1 MFYLHCSKQLLD
13 RVSSGLS
20 EPAGTGG
27 NILGNW
33 YAKAIFSKPQV
44 ALFVNERTLLP
55 VLMPLAPASSLVER
69 FPQYLFKV
77 LLSQGVSESFMQQEL
92 NYLDEVVYCKST
104 NRSIIGIL
112 NMFTYHL
119 ESYQSIHYANDWYE
133 LSMMMADTPCGPLYK
148 STITPGNALR
158 EFTLSGQIH

>member
-77 LLSQGVSESFMQQEL
+77 LLSPGVSESFMQQEL

-119 ESYQSIHYANDWYE
+119 EGYQSIHYDNDWYE

-158 EFTLSGQIH
+158 EFALSVQIH

>member
-1 MFYLHCSKQLLD
+1 
-13 RVSSGLS
+13 VSSGLS

-33 YAKAIFSKPQV
+33 YAKVIFSKPQV

-158 EFTLSGQIH
+158 EFALSGQIH

>member
-33 YAKAIFSKPQV
+33 YAKVIFSKPQV

-119 ESYQSIHYANDWYE
+119 ESYQSIHYANDWYV

-158 EFTLSGQIH
+158 EFALSGQIH

>member
-13 RVSSGLS
+13 WVPSGVN
-20 EPAGTGG
+20 EPAGKGD

-55 VLMPLAPASSLVER
+55 VLMPLAPASNLVER
-69 FPQYLFKV
+69 FPQYLFKI
-77 LLSQGVSESFMQQEL
+77 LLSQGVSEAFMQQEL
-92 NYLDEVVYCKST
+92 DHLDKVVYCKST

-119 ESYQSIHYANDWYE
+119 EGYQSMHYADDCYS

-158 EFTLSGQIH
+158 EFASSGQIH

>member
-13 RVSSGLS
+13 RVSSGLT
-20 EPAGTGG
+20 EPAGIGG

-33 YAKAIFSKPQV
+33 YAKVIFSKPQV
-44 ALFVNERTLLP
+44 ALFINERTLLP

-119 ESYQSIHYANDWYE
+119 ESYQSIHYANDWYV

-158 EFTLSGQIH
+158 EFALSGQIH

>member
-20 EPAGTGG
+20 EPTGTGG

-119 ESYQSIHYANDWYE
+119 ENYQSIHYANDWYV

-158 EFTLSGQIH
+158 EFALSGQIH

>member
-1 MFYLHCSKQLLD
+1 MFYLHCSKPLLD
-13 RVSSGLS
+13 RVNSGAS
-20 EPAGTGG
+20 QASGKGN

-33 YAKAIFSKPQV
+33 YAKVIFSKPQI

-55 VLMPLAPASSLVER
+55 LVVPLAPASTLVQR
-69 FPQYLFKV
+69 FPEYLFKI

-92 NYLDEVVYCKST
+92 NHLDEVVYCKAT
-104 NRSIIGIL
+104 NRSVIGIL

-119 ESYQSIHYANDWYE
+119 EGYQSNHYANDWYS

-148 STITPGNALR
+148 STVTPGNALR
-158 EFTLSGQIH
+158 EFAQSGQMH

>member
-1 MFYLHCSKQLLD
+1 M
-13 RVSSGLS
+13 
-20 EPAGTGG
+20 
-27 NILGNW
+27 
-33 YAKAIFSKPQV
+33 

-55 VLMPLAPASSLVER
+55 VLVPLAPALNLAER
-69 FPQYLFKV
+69 FPQYLFKI

-92 NYLDEVVYCKST
+92 DHLDKVVYCKST

-112 NMFTYHL
+112 NMFTSHL
-119 ESYQSIHYANDWYE
+119 EGYQYMHYADDCYS

-158 EFTLSGQIH
+158 EFALSRQIH

>member
-1 MFYLHCSKQLLD
+1 M
-13 RVSSGLS
+13 SSGLS

-44 ALFVNERTLLP
+44 GLFVNVRTLLP
-55 VLMPLAPASSLVER
+55 VLMPLAPASRLVER

-92 NYLDEVVYCKST
+92 NSLDEVVYCKST
-104 NRSIIGIL
+104 NRSIIGIQ
-112 NMFTYHL
+112 NMFTYLL
-119 ESYQSIHYANDWYE
+119 EGYQSIHYANDWYE

-158 EFTLSGQIH
+158 EFALSGQIH

>member
-20 EPAGTGG
+20 EPAGTAG

-119 ESYQSIHYANDWYE
+119 EGYQSIHYANDWYE

-158 EFTLSGQIH
+158 EFALSGQIH

>member
-92 NYLDEVVYCKST
+92 NYLDEVIYCKST

-148 STITPGNALR
+148 NTITPGNALR
-158 EFTLSGQIH
+158 EFALSGQIH

>member
-1 MFYLHCSKQLLD
+1 MFYLHCSKQLLA

-33 YAKAIFSKPQV
+33 YAKVIFSKPQV

-119 ESYQSIHYANDWYE
+119 ESYQSIHYANDWYV

-158 EFTLSGQIH
+158 EFALSGQIH

>member
-33 YAKAIFSKPQV
+33 YAKVIFSKPQV
-44 ALFVNERTLLP
+44 ALFINERTLLP

-77 LLSQGVSESFMQQEL
+77 LLSQGVNESFMQQEL
-92 NYLDEVVYCKST
+92 NHLDEVVYCKST
-104 NRSIIGIL
+104 NRSIIGIQ
-112 NMFTYHL
+112 NMFTYLL
-119 ESYQSIHYANDWYE
+119 EGYQSIHYANDWYE

-158 EFTLSGQIH
+158 EFALSGQIH

>member
-92 NYLDEVVYCKST
+92 NSLDEVVYCKST

-158 EFTLSGQIH
+158 EFALSGQIH

>member
-13 RVSSGLS
+13 RVSSVLS
-20 EPAGTGG
+20 EPTGTGG

-158 EFTLSGQIH
+158 EFALSGQIH

>member
-20 EPAGTGG
+20 EPTGTGG

-119 ESYQSIHYANDWYE
+119 ESYQSIHYANDWYV

-158 EFTLSGQIH
+158 EFALSGQIH

>member
-55 VLMPLAPASSLVER
+55 VLMPLAPASSLVGR

-158 EFTLSGQIH
+158 EFALSGQIH

>member
-33 YAKAIFSKPQV
+33 YAKVIFSKPQV
-44 ALFVNERTLLP
+44 ALFLNERTLLP

-112 NMFTYHL
+112 NMFTYQL
-119 ESYQSIHYANDWYE
+119 ESYQSIHYANDWHE

-148 STITPGNALR
+148 STITPGNTLR

>member
-20 EPAGTGG
+20 EPTGTGG

-92 NYLDEVVYCKST
+92 NSLDEVVYCKST

-119 ESYQSIHYANDWYE
+119 ESYQSIHYANDWYV

-158 EFTLSGQIH
+158 EFALSGQIH

>member
-33 YAKAIFSKPQV
+33 YAKVIFSKPQV

-158 EFTLSGQIH
+158 EFALSGQIH

>member
-133 LSMMMADTPCGPLYK
+133 FSMMMADTPCGPLYK

-158 EFTLSGQIH
+158 EFALSGQIH

>member
-1 MFYLHCSKQLLD
+1 MFYLHCSTQLLD
-13 RVSSGLS
+13 RVNSGLS

-158 EFTLSGQIH
+158 EFALS

>member
-1 MFYLHCSKQLLD
+1 MFYLHCSKQLLV

-33 YAKAIFSKPQV
+33 YAKVIFSKPQV

-77 LLSQGVSESFMQQEL
+77 LLSQGVNESFMQQEL
-92 NYLDEVVYCKST
+92 NHLDEVVYCKST
-104 NRSIIGIL
+104 NRSIIGIQ
-112 NMFTYHL
+112 NMFTHL
-119 ESYQSIHYANDWYE
+119 LEGYQSIHYANDWYE

-158 EFTLSGQIH
+158 ELALSGQIH

>member
-20 EPAGTGG
+20 EPTGTGG

-44 ALFVNERTLLP
+44 ALFVNGRTLLP

-148 STITPGNALR
+148 STITPGKALR
-158 EFTLSGQIH
+158 EFALSGQIH

>member
-33 YAKAIFSKPQV
+33 YAKVIFSKPQV

-119 ESYQSIHYANDWYE
+119 ESYQSIHYANDWYV

-158 EFTLSGQIH
+158 ELALSGQIH

>member
-13 RVSSGLS
+13 RVSSGIN
-20 EPAGTGG
+20 EPAGKGD

-55 VLMPLAPASSLVER
+55 VLMPLAPALSLVER
-69 FPQYLFKV
+69 FPQYLFKIM
-77 LLSQGVSESFMQQEL
+77 LSQGVSESFIQQEL
-92 NYLDEVVYCKST
+92 NHLDKVVYCKST

-119 ESYQSIHYANDWYE
+119 EGYQSMNYADDCYL
-133 LSMMMADTPCGPLYK
+133 LSMMMSDTSCGPLYK
-148 STITPGNALR
+148 STITPCNALR
-158 EFTLSGQIH
+158 EFALSRQIH

>member
-20 EPAGTGG
+20 EPTGTGC

-92 NYLDEVVYCKST
+92 NSLDEVVYCKST

-158 EFTLSGQIH
+158 EFALSGQIH

>member
-33 YAKAIFSKPQV
+33 YAKVIFSKPQV

-148 STITPGNALR
+148 STITPQEML
-158 EFTLSGQIH
+158 

>member
-1 MFYLHCSKQLLD
+1 
-13 RVSSGLS
+13 VSSGLS

-119 ESYQSIHYANDWYE
+119 ESYQSIHYANDWYV

-158 EFTLSGQIH
+158 EFALSGQIH

>member
-13 RVSSGLS
+13 RVSSGLT
-20 EPAGTGG
+20 EPAGIGG

-33 YAKAIFSKPQV
+33 YAKVIFSKPQV
-44 ALFVNERTLLP
+44 ALFINERTLLP

-158 EFTLSGQIH
+158 ELALSGQIH

>member
-55 VLMPLAPASSLVER
+55 VLMPLAPASSLIER

-92 NYLDEVVYCKST
+92 NYLDEVIYCKST

-148 STITPGNALR
+148 STITPGNALK
-158 EFTLSGQIH
+158 EFALS

>member
-33 YAKAIFSKPQV
+33 YAKVIFAKPQV

-55 VLMPLAPASSLVER
+55 VLMPLAQASSLVER

-92 NYLDEVVYCKST
+92 NYLDEVIYCKST

-158 EFTLSGQIH
+158 EFALSGQIH